1 MTELNIVE
9 LIEKNPITNLTNTY
23 QNKLITKIKENFNDD
38 EQHLFVASFYCY
50 LNCIENEFIIDLDN
64 IWQWLGFKQK
74 QNAKTLLEKQFRN
87 EIDYK
92 ILLMQQHK
100 LKKDGKD
107 GRGGHLHQTIMLTIE
122 AFKLFCITAGTERA
136 KQIHKYYIK
145 LERTLQEV
153 IKEECNDFKLQLEEQ
168 KKQLENKDKILEE
181 TKQEKDKI
189 LEETKQEKDKKR
201 EKTIIQNLRDKNVVY
216 ICKIEDHPTEE
227 DKTKFIVKIG
237 SSHNIKHRLS
247 GIINT
252 YNKNAKLLEVFECYD
267 YINFETFLHKHSFIT
282 NYSYVMELSNGIKT
296 TETYLVNQEQYNY
309 FVKIITDNIQ
319 QFKQKTLSFEELNK
333 IEEEKRKTEQEIQKK
348 LELQL
353 QINQIEIKKLE
364 LQLELTKEQNKVV
377 KVEPKKE
384 EIKLENYVI
393 KNRNNSRSPFVH
405 QYDGLPPHNLIKIFE
420 CEINVS
426 RELPEISAS
435 ALKIAS
441 RKNKIYKGYRWL
453 LVDKTNTEPVVLPPT
468 VESRQQYISY
478 IAMIDVKQT
487 KIEKVYASQK
497 EGAIDNG
504 LANNGVSTISRA
516 IKQASMS
523 CHRYWKYW
531 NDCSQE
537 MQNEYLKSNEL
548 PEKYVSAN
556 GLRVLQIDPK
566 TDAVVETHLT
576 KTDVIKKFQMSSTT
590 LNNASKKN
598 EVCKGFKWKIQEP

>member
-9 LIEKNPITNLTNTY
+9 LIEKNPITKLTNTY
-23 QNKLITKIKENFNDD
+23 QSKLIEKIKDKFNDN
-38 EQHLFVASFYCY
+38 EKHLFVANFYCF
-50 LNCIENEFIIDLDN
+50 LNYKDNDFVVDLDN
-64 IWQWLGFKQK
+64 VWEWLGFSQK
-74 QNAKTLLEKQFRN
+74 IRAKNLLERHFKPN
-87 EIDYK
+87 IDYK
-92 ILLMQQHK
+92 ILNARPSEQ
-100 LKKDGKD
+100 KKEGKD
-107 GRGGHLHQTIMLTIE
+107 GRGGSNYQQIMLTVE
-122 AFKLFCITAGTERA
+122 TFKLFCIKAGTEKA
-136 KQIHKYYIK
+136 GQIHNYYVK
-145 LERTLQEV
+145 LEKLLHEITEEQFEE
-153 IKEECNDFKLQLEEQ
+153 IKIQFEEQ
-168 KKQLENKDKILEE
+168 KKQLENKDR
-181 TKQEKDKI
+181 I

-201 EKTIIQNLRDKNVVY
+201 EKTIIQNLKDKNVVY
-216 ICKIEDHPTEE
+216 ICKIDDHYTED

-237 SSHNIKHRLS
+237 SSHNIKHRLA

-364 LQLELTKEQNKVV
+364 LQLELTREQNKVV
-377 KVEPKKE
+377 KIEPKKE

-405 QYDGLPPHNLIKIFE
+405 QYEGLPPHNLIKIFE

-441 RKNKIYKGYRWL
+441 RENKIYKGYRWL

-478 IAMIDVKQT
+478 IAMIDIKQT

-504 LANNGVSTISRA
+504 LKSNGVSTISRA
-516 IKQASMS
+516 IKLGSMS

-537 MQNEYLKSNEL
+537 MQNEYLKTNEL

-566 TDAVVETHLT
+566 TNTVVATYLT
-576 KTDVIKKFQMSSTT
+576 KTEVLKKFQMSMTT
-590 LNNASKKN
+590 LNNVSKNN
-598 EVCKGFKWKIQEP
+598 EVYNGFKWKIQEQ